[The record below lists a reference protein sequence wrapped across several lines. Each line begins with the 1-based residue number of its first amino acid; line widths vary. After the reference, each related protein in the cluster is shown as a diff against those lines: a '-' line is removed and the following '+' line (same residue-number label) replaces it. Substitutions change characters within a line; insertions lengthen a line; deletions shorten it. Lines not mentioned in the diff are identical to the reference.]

1 MKTIFTILFIGI
13 LNANAQVPKNVN
25 TIIVKG
31 VTADQITQSL
41 TDQNIPIKS
50 TQAGGIYTDDFKYRS
65 GSGIM
70 HLFIRI
76 KDSTAL
82 IIGFA
87 NPEVT
92 IFNQR
97 SSFYP
102 VKSGGWK
109 GSDMYNAF
117 KRMQD
122 IAESLKAEITYAK
135 L

>member
-1 MKTIFTILFIGI
+1 MKTILTILFIGL
-13 LNANAQVPKNVN
+13 LNANAQPKNAN

-31 VTADQITQSL
+31 ITANQITQVL

-50 TQAGGIYTDDFKYRS
+50 TQAGGIYTDDFKYRN

-76 KDSTAL
+76 KDSVGYIT
-82 IIGFA
+82 GFA

-92 IFNQR
+92 IFNQQ

-102 VKSGGWK
+102 IKSGGWK

-122 IAESLKAEITYAK
+122 IAESLKTEITYAK